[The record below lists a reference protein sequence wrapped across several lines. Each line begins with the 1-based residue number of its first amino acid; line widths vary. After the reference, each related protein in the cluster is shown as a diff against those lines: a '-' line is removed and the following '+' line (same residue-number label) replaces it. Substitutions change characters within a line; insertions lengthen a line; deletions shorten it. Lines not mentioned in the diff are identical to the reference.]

1 MSLRDKTL
9 IAVGLTILIVV
20 TMIYAISQ
28 IILLNSFIQLE
39 EQYTRQSVDRAKFA
53 IEDRLMILDMLLS
66 GWAARDQTY
75 DFVQS
80 GDRTFIDEKLGNETL
95 QSANLDNLL
104 ILNNSGERIFSKAF
118 DPETGH
124 EKQMSPELLQHFLP
138 GSLLLE
144 HAGSH
149 SNHSGVLLIDEAPM
163 LLVARPIVTS
173 RHEGPIIGTM
183 VFGRYLNDNEMDF
196 ISDTFTADVT
206 LHRVDGDDLPAD
218 ADMIITELLT
228 GQSIF
233 IRPENDQMID
243 GFSLLNNIYG
253 DPVLLMSVQS
263 PRMIYQQ
270 GRASLSYFVFLLFSV
285 SGVLTLI
292 TIMLLERQVLSR
304 IANLSRRVVQIG
316 ERGSLNERV
325 GMQGKDELAHL
336 AGAIDGMLERLQQA
350 TSALQESESKFR
362 IMAETSSAIIFIYQD
377 QHFRY
382 VNRVANDLFGYSQE
396 QFEKMSY
403 LDIIA
408 PDMREDVAGIIELI
422 DQKDHIHARF
432 EVKVIGYSGQIRW
445 LEFTASPIEYEGAPA
460 FIGTAY
466 DITERKTAEQQ
477 LRYMSTHDPLSDV
490 FNRVF
495 YEAELARLERGR
507 NLPISIVMIDIDGLK
522 PTNDTYGHA
531 AGDELIRRTG
541 EVLRSVFRAE
551 DIIARIG
558 GDEFAVILPGVDPE
572 EAERTRLRIRETL
585 AQHNDQFPGLPLRFS
600 IGVASGITPGSL
612 LAIMQQA
619 DEQMYRDKMI
629 NRSISAEAASDT

>member
-1 MSLRDKTL
+1 
-9 IAVGLTILIVV
+9 
-20 TMIYAISQ
+20 
-28 IILLNSFIQLE
+28 
-39 EQYTRQSVDRAKFA
+39 
-53 IEDRLMILDMLLS
+53 
-66 GWAARDQTY
+66 
-75 DFVQS
+75 
-80 GDRTFIDEKLGNETL
+80 
-95 QSANLDNLL
+95 
-104 ILNNSGERIFSKAF
+104 
-118 DPETGH
+118 
-124 EKQMSPELLQHFLP
+124 
-138 GSLLLE
+138 
-144 HAGSH
+144 
-149 SNHSGVLLIDEAPM
+149 
-163 LLVARPIVTS
+163 
-173 RHEGPIIGTM
+173 
-183 VFGRYLNDNEMDF
+183 
-196 ISDTFTADVT
+196 
-206 LHRVDGDDLPAD
+206 
-218 ADMIITELLT
+218 
-228 GQSIF
+228 
-233 IRPENDQMID
+233 
-243 GFSLLNNIYG
+243 
-253 DPVLLMSVQS
+253 
-263 PRMIYQQ
+263 
-270 GRASLSYFVFLLFSV
+270 
-285 SGVLTLI
+285 
-292 TIMLLERQVLSR
+292 
-304 IANLSRRVVQIG
+304 
-316 ERGSLNERV
+316 
-325 GMQGKDELAHL
+325 MQGKDELAHL
-336 AGAIDGMLERLQQA
+336 AGAIDGMLGRLQQA
-350 TSALQESESKFR
+350 TGALQESESKFR

-408 PDMREDVAGIIELI
+408 PEMREDIAGIIEMI
-422 DQKDHIHARF
+422 DQKEHIHARF
-432 EVKVIGYSGQIRW
+432 EVKVIGSSGQIRW

-585 AQHNDQFPGLPLRFS
+585 AQHNIQFPGLPLRFS

-612 LAIMQQA
+612 LAIMQLA

-629 NRSISAEAASDT
+629 NRSISAEATSDT